1 MHACPH
7 HCVSQLGA
15 PSHGSPRHSRL
26 DTTNLHTT
34 NLRKYRSRLDARLVT
49 PYLASGVTVT
59 IVTSAIYT
67 YVSATGVLESKGRA
81 LV

>member
-1 MHACPH
+1 MLLTY
-7 HCVSQLGA
+7 VSTA
-15 PSHGSPRHSRL
+15 RVWS
-26 DTTNLHTT
+26 
-34 NLRKYRSRLDARLVT
+34 LDARLVT